1 MTDTLRHDVDARVQ
15 RAMEHAAEDLSPV
28 GDAASDLLGPLTA
41 LGARG
46 KRMRAIL
53 LIAAHRAA
61 GGQRLDAA
69 LAAASALELFQT
81 AALVHDDV
89 LDRSDTR
96 RGLPATHRAIESL
109 HRNQGLAGDAERFG
123 INGAILAGDL
133 ALMAALGEIADA
145 VAMVPAAVGA
155 EVGRRFRT
163 MASLCTAGQ
172 YLDVKLAEYP
182 IERIGGLASDIEA
195 VMRSKTASYTTEAPL
210 ALGAALA
217 GLPADA
223 IDAWA
228 AAGVPLGLA
237 FQLRDDL
244 LGVVGDPRVTGKPAG
259 DDLREGKA
267 TLVLSDALRLGTAA
281 DATQILAVCGRSEA
295 SEAEM
300 EVAIAAVRRSG
311 AVAAAERRIDAYRD
325 EAERALAGLEMSGDG
340 ADQLGAL
347 VARLVQRDA

>member
-1 MTDTLRHDVDARVQ
+1 MTDTVRPQVDARVQ
-15 RAMEHAAEDLSPV
+15 RAMEQAATDLAPIGAAAE
-28 GDAASDLLGPLTA
+28 DLLGPLST

-46 KRMRAIL
+46 KRMRATL
-53 LIAAHRAA
+53 LVAAHRAA
-61 GGQRLDAA
+61 GGARIDAA
-69 LAAASALELFQT
+69 IAAASALELFQT
-81 AALVHDDV
+81 AALIHDDV

-109 HRNQGLAGDAERFG
+109 HRQQSLAGDAERFG

-145 VAMVPAAVGA
+145 VAAIPDAVGA

-182 IERIGGLASDIEA
+182 VDRIGDLAGDIES

-217 GLPADA
+217 GLPRAEV
-223 IDAWA
+223 DAWA

-244 LGVVGDPRVTGKPAG
+244 LGVVGDPTVTGKPAG

-267 TLVLSDALRLGTAA
+267 TLVLSDALRLASVEQR
-281 DATQILAVCGRSEA
+281 DAILAVCGEPDATDEQLARA
-295 SEAEM
+295 TD
-300 EVAIAAVRRSG
+300 AVRASG
-311 AVAAAERRIDAYRD
+311 AVEAAERRIAAYRD
-325 EAERALAGLEMSGDG
+325 DAEAALSRVSMSSNG
-340 ADQLGAL
+340 ADELMGL
-347 VARLVQRDA
+347 VSRLVQREA